1 MTDVTA
7 HGPYI
12 RPMAESQR
20 LTPEMVRLFMTG
32 EHPGFA
38 AQRSRFKHLPSDP
51 RCKICW
57 APFGGLGGVALR
69 PLGYGRSSNP
79 ALCTKCTVELGKA
92 GVRGVEIPC
101 TMLFSDVRGS
111 TALGERL
118 RPTEFHA
125 FLQQFYRLATK
136 AIVDNDGIVD
146 KLVGDEVIGLF
157 FGGVSGPDHVG
168 SGIRAAVQLVEL
180 ASLADATPM
189 GPIPVGTAVHTGD
202 AFVGATG
209 PAEAVE
215 DFTALGDCVN
225 ATARLAAAAGP
236 GELLV
241 SLRAARRAQLEI
253 DGRERRMLELR
264 GRTEPVEVVVLRNSS
279 GAQATP

>member
-1 MTDVTA
+1 
-7 HGPYI
+7 
-12 RPMAESQR
+12 
-20 LTPEMVRLFMTG
+20 
-32 EHPGFA
+32 
-38 AQRSRFKHLPSDP
+38 
-51 RCKICW
+51 
-57 APFGGLGGVALR
+57 
-69 PLGYGRSSNP
+69 
-79 ALCTKCTVELGKA
+79 
-92 GVRGVEIPC
+92 
-101 TMLFSDVRGS
+101 MLFSDVRGS
-111 TALGERL
+111 TSLGERL

-168 SGIRAAVQLVEL
+168 SGIRAAMQLADL
-180 ASLADATPM
+180 ASRPDATPL

-225 ATARLAAAAGP
+225 ATARMASAAAS

-241 SLRAARRAQLEI
+241 SLRAARAAQVPV
-253 DGRERRMLELR
+253 DGRERRTLELR
-264 GRTEPVEVVVLRNSS
+264 GRTEPVEVVVLRGS
-279 GAQATP
+279 GVGPAAAQATD

>member
-1 MTDVTA
+1 MV
-7 HGPYI
+7 
-12 RPMAESQR
+12 ESR
-20 LTPEMVRLFMTG
+20 KLSPEEVRLFMTG

-51 RCKICW
+51 RCKICF
-57 APFGGLGGVALR
+57 APFGGLGAVALR

-92 GVRGVEIPC
+92 GVGGVEIPC

-111 TALGERL
+111 TSLGERL

-168 SGIRAAVQLVEL
+168 SGIRAAMQLADL
-180 ASLADATPM
+180 ASRPDATPL

-225 ATARLAAAAGP
+225 ATARMASAAAS

-241 SLRAARRAQLEI
+241 SLRAARAAQVPL
-253 DGRERRMLELR
+253 DGRERRTLELR
-264 GRTEPVEVVVLRNSS
+264 GRTEPVEVVVLRGS
-279 GAQATP
+279 GVGPAAAQATD